1 MPIYKQAIP
10 YVGCPQDEG
19 LAAPGG
25 KETMTRKQVLRTSVS
40 SALAIAA
47 ALSATAAQAQAQTA
61 PAKPAAG
68 APASGEVSEVVV
80 TGTLLRGVAPVG
92 TDLISVPKE
101 DIIAIGAASAG
112 DLLATIPQI
121 NFFGTLPRG
130 NQDAGSPLVTPNLRN
145 LGLPG
150 DSTTLILMN
159 GHRIVGAGVL
169 QTFPDPSIIPPSVIE
184 RVEVT
189 PGGGSATYGSDA
201 IGGVI
206 NFITRRSFDGV
217 EATGHYGVADNY
229 STADANLT
237 IGRGWTGGS
246 AVLSYAYA
254 WHDNLLGAD
263 RGYATSDH
271 TAQGGSD
278 LRNTACTPGNITIG
292 TTTYALPGRVAGT
305 LNRCDDQKAVDIYP
319 KETRHSVF
327 GSVTQQLTSQLE
339 FNATA
344 YWSQR
349 NTTVRTVQSS
359 QSGVI
364 TATNPYFRPIG
375 TETAQSVAFSY
386 AGVFGPSNVTPQQ
399 FQSYGATASLNY
411 DITDRWQVRAQA
423 NVGRSFNEIHE
434 DLVNAAA
441 GSLALGG
448 TTIAT
453 ALNPYDLSA
462 TNPTVLATIDD
473 FENLALA
480 SQRMAQFQ
488 VVADGTLFTLPG
500 GDVRLAVGAETLY
513 QNLKQQLRSGPASAT
528 APVPSSFASRRVN
541 AIFAEV
547 LVPIVGPDN
556 GQPGLRGLE
565 LSASIR
571 RDDYNDVG
579 ATTNPKIGF
588 NYKPVEDLTIRGNY
602 GESFHAPDLPTTSS
616 TISSQIQILQVSP
629 FRPVTSPITDLF
641 RPTIVIAGGNPNL
654 RPETAKTWQAG
665 FDWKPQAV
673 EGLVLSATWYK
684 VDMTDVIGL
693 INPATLFTDPNFAP
707 FFIINPTLQQALAA
721 VGNTPIVGAPS
732 IASLYVG
739 RSPFLLADARLNN
752 FGAIKQTGIDFDVSY
767 TRPVG
772 SGLVNAR
779 IVGTY
784 TLDKKLASG
793 ADGPFTD
800 TLKNGTGRL
809 FYVASVGGK
818 IDAFTGRAAFNY
830 RGGYPIL
837 GLVGQ
842 THVDAFKTVD
852 LFAGYDLPD
861 LGPLSNSMLTLNV
874 DNLFDEDPPYAN
886 TNVGYANGSTLGR
899 LVSVGL
905 RAKF

>member
-1 MPIYKQAIP
+1 
-10 YVGCPQDEG
+10 
-19 LAAPGG
+19 
-25 KETMTRKQVLRTSVS
+25 MTRKEILRSSVS
-40 SALAIAA
+40 GAFMIAA
-47 ALSATAAQAQAQTA
+47 LFAAASAQAQT
-61 PAKPAAG
+61 KPAADV
-68 APASGEVSEVVV
+68 PAGGEVSEVLV

-92 TDLISVPKE
+92 TDLISVAHD
-101 DIIAIGAASAG
+101 DIVASGAASAG
-112 DLLATIPQI
+112 DILATIPQI
-121 NFFGTLPRG
+121 GFFGTLPRG

-169 QTFPDPSIIPPSVIE
+169 QTFPDPTIIPPGVIE
-184 RVEVT
+184 RVEVI
-189 PGGGSATYGSDA
+189 PGGGSSIYGSDA

-206 NFITRRSFDGV
+206 NFVTRRKFEGF

-229 STADANLT
+229 KTVDTNLT
-237 IGRGWTGGS
+237 FGRGWTGGS
-246 AVLSYAYA
+246 AFLSYAYA
-254 WHDNLLGAD
+254 HHDNLLGAD
-263 RGYATSDH
+263 RNYATSNH
-271 TAQGGSD
+271 LAKGGSD
-278 LRNTACTPGNITIG
+278 LRNTACAPGNITIG
-292 TTTYALPGRVAGT
+292 TTTYALPGRIAGT

-319 KETRHSVF
+319 EETRHSVF
-327 GSVTQQLTSQLE
+327 GSVTQQLTPQLE

-349 NTTVRTVQSS
+349 KTIVRTAQSS
-359 QSGVI
+359 QSGAI
-364 TATNPYFRPIG
+364 TAANPYFRPIG
-375 TETAQSVAFSY
+375 AEVAQSVAFSY

-411 DITDRWQVRAQA
+411 DVTDRWQVRAQA

-441 GSLALGG
+441 GSVALGG
-448 TTIAT
+448 TSTAT

-462 TNPTVLATIDD
+462 TNPAVLATIAD

-480 SQRMAQFQ
+480 SQRVAQFQ
-488 VVADGTLFTLPG
+488 AVVDGALFTLPG
-500 GDVRLAVGAETLY
+500 GDVRLAVGAERLY
-513 QNLKQQLRSGPASAT
+513 QNLKQQLRSGPRSA
-528 APVPSSFASRRVN
+528 AGPVPSSSASRSVN
-541 AIFAEV
+541 AVFAEV

-556 GQPGLRGLE
+556 ARPGLQGLE

-571 RDDYNDVG
+571 RDDYNDLG

-588 NYKPVEDLTIRGNY
+588 NYRPIEDLTFRGNY
-602 GESFHAPDLPTTSS
+602 GTSFHAPDLPTTSS
-616 TISSQIQILQVSP
+616 TISSQIQILQISP
-629 FRPVTSPITDLF
+629 FRPVGSPITDLF
-641 RPTIVIAGGNPNL
+641 RPTVVIAGGNPNL
-654 RPETAKTWQAG
+654 KPETAKTWQAG
-665 FDWKPQAV
+665 FDWKPRAI

-707 FFIINPTLQQALAA
+707 FFIINPTLQQVLTA
-721 VGNTPIVGAPS
+721 VGNTPIVGAPN
-732 IASLYVG
+732 IQSLYVG

-752 FGAIKQTGIDFDVSY
+752 FGAIKQNGIDFDASY
-767 TRPVG
+767 TRAVG
-772 SGLVNAR
+772 SGVVNAR

-793 ADGPFTD
+793 ANGPFTD
-800 TLKNGTGRL
+800 TLKNGTGKV
-809 FYVASVGGK
+809 FYVASLGGK
-818 IDAFTGRAAFNY
+818 IDAFTARAAFNY

-842 THVDAFKTVD
+842 TKVEAFKTVD
-852 LFAGYDLPD
+852 LFAAYDLPD
-861 LGPLSNSMLTLNV
+861 LGPLADSTLTLNV
-874 DNLFDEDPPYAN
+874 DNVFDEDPPYTN
-886 TNVGYANGSTLGR
+886 NNVGYANGSTLGR